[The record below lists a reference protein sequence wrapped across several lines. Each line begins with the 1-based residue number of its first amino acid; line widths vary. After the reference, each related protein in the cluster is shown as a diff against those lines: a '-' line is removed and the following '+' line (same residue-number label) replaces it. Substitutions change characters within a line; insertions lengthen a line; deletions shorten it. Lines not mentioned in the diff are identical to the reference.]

1 MLKNLQKCPK
11 TANIVLKSVCDGGA
25 ILERGRF
32 KHIRQE
38 VQCNLIF
45 LKVEWTNP
53 KFHMSILII
62 SNRMLVST
70 FKCKN

>member
-1 MLKNLQKCPK
+1 MVGLYWK
-11 TANIVLKSVCDGGA
+11 G
-25 ILERGRF
+25 GRF
-32 KHIRQE
+32 KHIWQE
-38 VQCNLIF
+38 VQHNLTF

-70 FKCKN
+70 FKCKIEVSGEKLISVKIIE